1 MKNDLMKRSE
11 EKDTMNGARR
21 IWTPGNVMELNPM
34 FKQIN
39 ILKIL
44 NGIKGFVT
52 SGQDTIHVNLL
63 LVKRN

>member
-52 SGQDTIHVNLL
+52 SG
-63 LVKRN
+63 